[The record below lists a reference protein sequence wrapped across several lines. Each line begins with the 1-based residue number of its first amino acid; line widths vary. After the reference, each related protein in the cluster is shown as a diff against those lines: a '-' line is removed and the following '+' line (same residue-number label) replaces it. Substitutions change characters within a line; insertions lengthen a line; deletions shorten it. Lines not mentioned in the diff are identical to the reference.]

1 LYKGSRI
8 NTLLE
13 KFGLAVYTVSPF
25 FVYTIFMIIDDD
37 TARRLASI
45 SSIDLDDDEFVK
57 IKAKMDEMADSI
69 SLLDELNTDG
79 VEPTFQLVELSNVW
93 REDIVEKQL
102 PREEFLKM
110 APERTDMAVKV
121 PKVL

>member
-1 LYKGSRI
+1 MKIS
-8 NTLLE
+8 
-13 KFGLAVYTVSPF
+13 
-25 FVYTIFMIIDDD
+25 DDV
-37 TARRLASI
+37 ARHLASV
-45 SSIDLDDDEFVK
+45 SGIDLADDEFVK
-57 IKAKMDEMADSI
+57 IKAKMDEIAKSI
-69 SLLDELNTDG
+69 SQLDDLNTDG

-102 PREEFLKM
+102 PREELLKM

>member
-1 LYKGSRI
+1 
-8 NTLLE
+8 
-13 KFGLAVYTVSPF
+13 
-25 FVYTIFMIIDDD
+25 MIIDDD